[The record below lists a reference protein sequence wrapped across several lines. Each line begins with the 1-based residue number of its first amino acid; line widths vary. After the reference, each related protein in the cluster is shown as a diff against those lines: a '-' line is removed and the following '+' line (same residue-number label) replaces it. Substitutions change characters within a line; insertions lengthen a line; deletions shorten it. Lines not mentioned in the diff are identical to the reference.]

1 MIKTIFYVL
10 LYATL
15 NVSGAAWIKWQLRD
29 KNLSTV
35 NEWQSLIFN
44 IQFVLAFL
52 LIVFSALALF
62 KALSINNFSLIIP
75 LATGINFILT
85 ITLGYYLFQ
94 DKLSTLSFL
103 GFMLII
109 GGIIIISLK
118 NGVHAGENN
127 Q

>member
-1 MIKTIFYVL
+1 MIKTIFYIL

-15 NVSGAAWIKWQLRD
+15 NVSGAAWIKWQLRE
-29 KNLSTV
+29 KNLSTI
-35 NEWQSLIFN
+35 NEWQLLIFN

-75 LATGINFILT
+75 LATGVNFILT
-85 ITLGYYLFQ
+85 IVLGYYLFQ
-94 DKLSTLSFL
+94 DKLSNLSFL
-103 GFMLII
+103 GFILII

-118 NGVHAGENN
+118 NGVHAE
-127 Q
+127 